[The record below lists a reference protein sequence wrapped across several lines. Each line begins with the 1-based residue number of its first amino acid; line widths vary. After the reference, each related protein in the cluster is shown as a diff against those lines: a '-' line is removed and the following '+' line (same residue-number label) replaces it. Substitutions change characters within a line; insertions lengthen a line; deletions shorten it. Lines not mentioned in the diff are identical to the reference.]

1 MNRQQE
7 FDNILDECLER
18 ILVRGETVEQ
28 CLGRYPELA
37 DELKPLLQTAL
48 STKETLAIK
57 PRPEFRDRARYQ
69 MQTAL
74 REMEEKRQRRFSLFS
89 WQPRWATVAITA
101 LLVLV
106 LGGGSTVAAAGNS
119 LPDQPLYPVKLATE
133 KVRIAVTF
141 SRLGKAELYV
151 QLADE
156 RVNEVIAMAEKGQIE
171 KMEQTAERLNE
182 QLIAMTRVVEPEEAP
197 QALTA
202 PPDAALEAPVPTT
215 EEALP
220 PEIEQAPEEEPEPS
234 IMMAPAPLAPSPTAP
249 PEAGVEKP
257 GQGPEREMERMQ
269 PGPERAPL
277 MVPEET
283 TEPEKVQQ
291 AEEEEEL
298 DDTARLIRRVARY
311 AREHPEELR
320 ALLQRVPEEAR
331 PALRRAIEA
340 SDMEYEKLLRYLESR
355 GQGRDRD

>member
-37 DELKPLLQTAL
+37 DELQPLLQTAL
-48 STKETLAIK
+48 SAKETLTIK

-69 MQTAL
+69 MQSAL

-182 QLIAMTRVVEPEEAP
+182 QLIAMTRVVESEEAP

-202 PPDAALEAPVPTT
+202 PPNAALEAPVPTA
-215 EEALP
+215 E
-220 PEIEQAPEEEPEPS
+220 EEEPEPS

-249 PEAGVEKP
+249 PEEGVERP
-257 GQGPEREMERMQ
+257 GQGPGREMERVQ

-277 MVPEET
+277 MVPEEAG
-283 TEPEKVQQ
+283 EPEKVQQ
-291 AEEEEEL
+291 VEDEEEL

-355 GQGRDRD
+355 GEGQGRD